1 MFDRLIVPL
10 DGSKESARGLEVAR
24 AVAAAAGGLPLT
36 VVGYALPSWL
46 PRLRSELAELVAA
59 VAPDDD
65 IEVVTE
71 VPSLPMGE
79 ALAALVDEA
88 PSSLVVMSTHGR
100 GRSEALV
107 GSVANSLL
115 RHTERP
121 VLLVGPSCEIARFEP
136 DGQVTVPLD
145 GSRTSEA
152 ILATVSAWAALFNS
166 DVELVS
172 VLDPSVSAQGDGYE
186 SAGLARARR
195 ELKRPGDTVNFDVL
209 HDTKASRAIVDRA
222 EESKSALVAM
232 ATHGA
237 EGLNRITAGS
247 VTSAVTR
254 HAPCPVLVV
263 RPLDHDPHH
272 PRSVST

>member
-10 DGSKESARGLEVAR
+10 DGSKDSARGLEVAR
-24 AVAAAAGGLPLT
+24 VVSAAAGGVPMT

-46 PRLRSELAELVAA
+46 PRLRGELAELVAD

-65 IEVVTE
+65 IEIITE

-79 ALAALVDEA
+79 ALAALVDDA
-88 PSSLVVMSTHGR
+88 PTSLVVMSTHGR

-115 RHTERP
+115 RHTTRP
-121 VLLVGPSCEIARFEP
+121 VLLVGPACEIARFDP
-136 DGQVTVPLD
+136 VGPVTVPLD
-145 GSRTSEA
+145 GTRTSEA
-152 ILATVSAWAALFNS
+152 ILPIAAGWATRFDA
-166 DVELVS
+166 DIELVS
-172 VLDPSVSAQGDGYE
+172 VLEPSVAAHGDGYE

-195 ELKRPGDTVNFDVL
+195 ELRRPGDRVGFDVL
-209 HDTKASRAIVDRA
+209 HDTRPSRAIVDRA
-222 EESKSALVAM
+222 EESKAALVAM

-237 EGLNRITAGS
+237 EGLSRITAGS

-263 RPLDHDPHH
+263 RPVDHDPHH
-272 PRSVST
+272 PRSVS